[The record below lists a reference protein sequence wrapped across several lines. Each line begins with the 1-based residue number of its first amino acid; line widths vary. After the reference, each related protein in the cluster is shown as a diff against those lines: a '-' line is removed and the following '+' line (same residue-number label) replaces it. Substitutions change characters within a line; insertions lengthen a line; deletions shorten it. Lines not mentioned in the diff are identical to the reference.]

1 MKKIYLHDGWSFTD
15 SAFDKRLDA
24 KVPGCLHTDLMS
36 AGIITDIYY
45 RDNNDKYGWVENCA
59 PIYETR
65 FDAKLA
71 DNVRLTFD
79 GLDTFATVY
88 LNGKELGEVHN
99 MFIPHTFDV
108 SSILKEKDNHL
119 RVEFTSPIKAVEGMP
134 VSPGFAFT
142 GDRIN
147 ARRIQCTYSWDWVGR
162 FVTMGIFRPVY
173 LEYREGLEIED
184 VYVRTDAVDR
194 FGASIVAEYTLSGF
208 DKPGMV
214 EAELLS
220 PSGRVVY
227 TDRFYA
233 DRELMVRKMDIP
245 SPELW
250 YPHGYGAQP
259 LYTFRARAGESSF
272 ESTLGIRTLRII
284 NHRDVV
290 GTDYHNRATE
300 AAKGEAVKQ
309 RILDDT
315 FFGFKVVVNE
325 KEIFCRGGNW
335 VPCDPFASEES
346 EGKIRALVRSAR
358 DMGANMLRVWGGGLF
373 ETPAF
378 FDECDRCGILICH
391 DFLMACGQYP
401 EKQEWFIKELL
412 LESEY
417 AVKLMRNHACLGWF
431 HGDNENAERGS
442 DIIPDYSGR
451 SSALDGIYPS
461 VYKYSKNIPF
471 LASSPWGGNMFS
483 SITSGTS
490 HNTNYLGYIFDY
502 MYTTDCHDYKEYL
515 SQFTSRFVS
524 EEPTFGAISRESML
538 EFMTEEDLLGDN
550 EDILKYHSKT
560 NPGLPVHIY
569 DDIRAF
575 TSHVLGD
582 FVDGEDRFFKMKY
595 IQCEWVRVTKELVLR
610 NLGYSNGII
619 YWMFNDCW
627 PASLG
632 WAFVDYYLRRKPSF
646 YAFKRL
652 TAPAVGS
659 VDAEGKTLTVSNT
672 SDEGDAAF
680 VSVVALDINDG
691 FKELDRIDTSVILDP
706 YATESLDVSS
716 LSKYDNVLLVSDVTL
731 GESSYRSYFKRG
743 KLEIERTDAFEIVS
757 STDTSITIRAKG
769 YLQAVELE
777 GDYVFSDNYF
787 TMLKGET
794 VTVYHKPF
802 SDKARG
808 VSVRTYTLC
817 KV

>member
-1 MKKIYLHDGWSFTD
+1 MKKVYLHDGWSFTD
-15 SAFDKRLDA
+15 SKLDGRLNA
-24 KVPGCLHTDLMS
+24 KIPGCLHTDLMA

-45 RDNNDKYGWVENCA
+45 RDNNEKYGWVENCA

-65 FDAKLA
+65 FDAELGKS
-71 DNVRLTFD
+71 VKIKFD
-79 GLDTFATVY
+79 GIDTFAKVY
-88 LNGKELGEVHN
+88 INGKLLGEVHN
-99 MFIPHTFDV
+99 MFIPHEYDV
-108 SSILKEKDNHL
+108 SDLLLEKDNHL
-119 RVEFTSPIKAVEGMP
+119 RVEFTSPVKAVEGMTP
-134 VSPGFAFT
+134 SPAFAFT

-162 FVTMGIFRPVY
+162 FVTMGIYRPVY
-173 LEYREGLEIED
+173 LEYRDGLEIED

-208 DKPGMV
+208 NTPGLV
-214 EAELLS
+214 EAELVS
-220 PSGRVVY
+220 QSGRVVY
-227 TDRFYA
+227 RDKFYA

-245 SPELW
+245 NPELW

-259 LYTFRARAGESSF
+259 LYTFRARAGESTY
-272 ESTLGIRTLRII
+272 ETKLGIRTLRII

-290 GTDYHNRATE
+290 GSDYHNRATE
-300 AAKGEAVKQ
+300 AAKGDAVKE
-309 RILDDT
+309 RILDNE
-315 FFGFKVVVNE
+315 FFGFKVVVNG

-346 EGKIRALVRSAR
+346 DTKIRTLVENAR
-358 DMGANMLRVWGGGLF
+358 DMGANILRVWGGGLF
-373 ETPAF
+373 EKPCF
-378 FDECDRCGILICH
+378 FDECDRQGILICH

-401 EKQEWFIKELL
+401 EKEEWFIKELL

-417 AVKLMRNHACLGWF
+417 AVKLMRNHPSLAWF

-442 DIIPDYSGR
+442 DIASDYMGR
-451 SSALDGIYPS
+451 SSALDGIFPS
-461 VYKYSKNIPF
+461 IYKYTKNIPF

-515 SQFTSRFVS
+515 ANFTSRFVS
-524 EEPTFGAISRESML
+524 EEPTFGAICRESML
-538 EFMTEEDLLGDN
+538 EFMTEEDLVGDD
-550 EDILKYHSKT
+550 ESILKYHSKT

-575 TSHVLGD
+575 AEHTLGE
-582 FVDGEDRFFKMKY
+582 FESPEDRYFKMKY
-595 IQCEWVRVTKELVLR
+595 IQCEWVKVTKELVLR

-652 TAPAVGS
+652 SMPVVGS
-659 VDAEGKTLTVSNT
+659 VDPEGKLLTVSNT

-680 VSVVALDINDG
+680 VTVLALDMNDG
-691 FKELDRIDTSVILDP
+691 FKEVGRIDTSVILDP
-706 YATESLDVSS
+706 YSTERIDVSS
-716 LSKYDNVLLVSDVTL
+716 ICSGDNILLVSDVMC
-731 GESSYRSYFKRG
+731 GEDVYRSHFKRG
-743 KLEIERTDAFEIVS
+743 KLEIVRDDAFEIVRK
-757 STDTSITIRAKG
+757 TEDGVTIRAKK

-777 GDYVFSDNYF
+777 GDYTFSDNYF
-787 TMLKGET
+787 TMLEGEAKTVSFKKFSDAEST
-794 VTVYHKPF
+794 VTVK
-802 SDKARG
+802 S
-808 VSVRTYTLC
+808 YTL
-817 KV
+817 K

>member
-1 MKKIYLHDGWSFTD
+1 MRKVFLHEGWSFTD
-15 SAFDKRLDA
+15 PAFEGAMAA
-24 KVPGCLHTDLMS
+24 KVPGCLHTDLIA
-36 AGIITDIYY
+36 AGVISDIYY
-45 RDNNDKYGWVENCA
+45 RDNNEKYGWVENCS

-65 FDAKLA
+65 FDAELS
-71 DNVRLTFD
+71 DNVVLKLD
-79 GLDTFATVY
+79 GIDTFATVY

-99 MFIPHTFDV
+99 MFIPHSFDV
-108 SSILKEKDNHL
+108 SSVLKEKDNHL
-119 RVEFTSPIKAVEGMP
+119 CVEFTSPIKAVEGMP
-134 VSPGFAFT
+134 VAPCFAFT

-214 EAELLS
+214 EAELVS

-227 TDRFYA
+227 RDKFYA
-233 DRELMVRKMDIP
+233 DHELMVRKMDIP
-245 SPELW
+245 NPELW
-250 YPHGYGAQP
+250 YPNGYGAQP
-259 LYTFRARAGESSF
+259 LYTFRAKAGSSSF
-272 ESTLGIRTLRII
+272 ESKLGIRTLRII

-290 GTDYHNRATE
+290 GSDYHKRAKE
-300 AAKGEAVKQ
+300 ASLGEAVKD
-309 RILDDT
+309 RVLDED

-325 KEIFCRGGNW
+325 REIFCRGGNW

-346 EGKIRALVRSAR
+346 EEKIRALVKSAR
-358 DMGANMLRVWGGGLF
+358 DMGANTLRVWGGGLF

-378 FDECDRCGILICH
+378 FDECDRQGILVCH

-417 AVKLMRNHACLGWF
+417 AVKLMRNHASLGWF

-442 DIIPDYSGR
+442 DLIPDYSGR
-451 SSALDGIYPS
+451 SSALDGIFPS

-471 LASSPWGGNMFS
+471 LPSSPWGGNMFS

-515 SQFTSRFVS
+515 AQFTSRFVS
-524 EEPTFGAISRESML
+524 EEPTFGAVCRASML
-538 EFMTEEDLLGDN
+538 EFMTEKDLLG
-550 EDILKYHSKT
+550 EDESILKYHSKT

-569 DDIRAF
+569 DDISAF
-575 TSHVLGD
+575 TRHVLGD
-582 FVDGEDRFFKMKY
+582 FTDGEDRFFKMKY
-595 IQCEWVRVTKELVLR
+595 IQCEWVRITEELVLR

-627 PASLG
+627 PASVG
-632 WAFVDYYLRRKPSF
+632 WAFVDYYLRRKPSY
-646 YAFKRL
+646 YAFKRIS
-652 TAPAVGS
+652 THVVGS
-659 VDAEGKTLTVSNT
+659 VDTEGKRLVVSNT

-680 VSVVALDINDG
+680 VSVVALDMSDG
-691 FKELDRIDTSVILDP
+691 FREVGRLDTSVILDP
-706 YATESLDVSS
+706 YATEMLDVSK
-716 LSKYDNVLLVSDVTL
+716 LYTGENILLVSDVTA
-731 GESSYRSYFKRG
+731 GESTYRSYFKKG
-743 KLEIERTDAFEIVS
+743 KLEIERTDKFEVLAMS
-757 STDTSITIRAKG
+757 DNSLTVRALD
-769 YLQAVELE
+769 YIQALELD
-777 GDYVFSDNYF
+777 GDYTFSDNYF
-787 TMLKGET
+787 TMCKGET
-794 VTVYHKPF
+794 MTVSFKPF
-802 SDKARG
+802 SNKANG
-808 VSVRTYTLC
+808 VKLTAYTL
-817 KV
+817 K